1 MWQLSEFQCPR
12 DTSASKSGR
21 CFLACS
27 NHAWQARHLHQ
38 NQFLQWRATRTIP
51 TSLSNLSTRDLRN
64 LREMKILLGPLNPET
79 ACRNS
84 SLGLRCSLGSEVMN
98 MTQKNTL
105 KNIKTPLGA
114 KWLCRKFRE
123 NYMENS
129 KNDGWWWVM
138 IIFHKEFQALQPH
151 KKVTFMAGGYPRGWI
166 PDCRD
171 ETPSILPFL
180 KWHAASRSLL
190 ILECFDMNVRS
201 FSGSIQSLSIYSF
214 SWDCILT
221 YPDHLRI
228 QNLKISDVTGC
239 AGKFLGMALGTGPE
253 ESSQLR
259 WSELQQVLLGRREQ
273 SCHLDR
279 ILGGQ
284 DAKIRCVFVTIEIW
298 IVIIMIINSDY
309 YITMI
314 INSDYLC
321 NNNCY

>member
-64 LREMKILLGPLNPET
+64 LREMKIFLGPLNPET

-98 MTQKNTL
+98 MTQKHTP

-180 KWHAASRSLL
+180 KWHAASRSFL
-190 ILECFDMNVRS
+190 ILACFDMNFRS
-201 FSGSIQSLSIYSF
+201 FSGSIQSHSIYSF

-221 YPDHLRI
+221 ISGFKTSRFQMLPDLQENFRARHGTWHRPRGVESTALEWTAA
-228 QNLKISDVTGC
+228 SA
-239 AGKFLGMALGTGPE
+239 AGPKRAKLSP
-253 ESSQLR
+253 R
-259 WSELQQVLLGRREQ
+259 P
-273 SCHLDR
+273 H
-279 ILGGQ
+279 LGG
-284 DAKIRCVFVTIEIW
+284 
-298 IVIIMIINSDY
+298 
-309 YITMI
+309 
-314 INSDYLC
+314 
-321 NNNCY
+321 

>member
-38 NQFLQWRATRTIP
+38 NQFLQWRAIRTIP

-98 MTQKNTL
+98 MTQKHTP

-190 ILECFDMNVRS
+190 ILACFDMNVRS
-201 FSGSIQSLSIYSF
+201 FSGSIQSHSITF
-214 SWDCILT
+214 NLFIFMGLHPDISWPSQDSKPQDFRC
-221 YPDHLRI
+221 YRI
-228 QNLKISDVTGC
+228 CRKIFGH
-239 AGKFLGMALGTGPE
+239 AMALGTGPE

-279 ILGGQ
+279 IRGPRFDVSL
-284 DAKIRCVFVTIEIW
+284 
-298 IVIIMIINSDY
+298 
-309 YITMI
+309 
-314 INSDYLC
+314 
-321 NNNCY
+321 

>member
-64 LREMKILLGPLNPET
+64 LREMKIFLGPLNPET

-98 MTQKNTL
+98 MTQKHTP

-129 KNDGWWWVM
+129 KNDG
-138 IIFHKEFQALQPH
+138 
-151 KKVTFMAGGYPRGWI
+151 
-166 PDCRD
+166 
-171 ETPSILPFL
+171 
-180 KWHAASRSLL
+180 
-190 ILECFDMNVRS
+190 
-201 FSGSIQSLSIYSF
+201 
-214 SWDCILT
+214 
-221 YPDHLRI
+221 
-228 QNLKISDVTGC
+228 
-239 AGKFLGMALGTGPE
+239 
-253 ESSQLR
+253 
-259 WSELQQVLLGRREQ
+259 
-273 SCHLDR
+273 
-279 ILGGQ
+279 
-284 DAKIRCVFVTIEIW
+284 
-298 IVIIMIINSDY
+298 
-309 YITMI
+309 
-314 INSDYLC
+314 
-321 NNNCY
+321 